1 MKHSILTLSMSKSEI
16 SVSKNN
22 VQGLSCKPSWLNLKS
37 LFNRMQFTT
46 RLTCSGQ
53 SPPPLLQKALVKI
66 WQKEPHLSTHLR
78 TIPGDDASQA
88 LKKRPEIEPKFPR
101 GPTGEHGQVFTVL
114 RENLHNTS
122 EKIQA
127 RMSRTT
133 AWLGIFV
140 QVD

>member
-1 MKHSILTLSMSKSEI
+1 M
-16 SVSKNN
+16 
-22 VQGLSCKPSWLNLKS
+22 
-37 LFNRMQFTT
+37 
-46 RLTCSGQ
+46 
-53 SPPPLLQKALVKI
+53 KI
-66 WQKEPHLSTHLR
+66 WQKEAHLSMHMR

-88 LKKRPEIEPKFPR
+88 LKKRPEIELRFPR
-101 GPTGEHGQVFTVL
+101 GPTGEQGQVFTVL

-133 AWLGIFV
+133 AWLGNFFYA